1 MKAPNAIS
9 PRFTPTSPG
18 GHFENAN
25 VQRAVDGH
33 LTCILGR
40 EAAARKTR
48 LTMEELLKENK
59 KLEVDLKG
67 LKA

>member
-1 MKAPNAIS
+1 VDRNVASFYRNI
-9 PRFTPTSPG
+9 TE
-18 GHFENAN
+18 GHFENAS

-33 LTCILGR
+33 LTGILGR
-40 EAAARKTR
+40 EAAARKKR